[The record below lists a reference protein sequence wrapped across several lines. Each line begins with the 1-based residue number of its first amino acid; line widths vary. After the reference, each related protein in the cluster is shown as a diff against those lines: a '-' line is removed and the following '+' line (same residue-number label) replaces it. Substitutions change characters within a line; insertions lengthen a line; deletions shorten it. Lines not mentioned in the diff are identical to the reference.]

1 MVRQSAALAAI
12 RLFDRKIASF
22 ALNRR
27 RLKPRLRQRNGMR
40 SWLGLGLLLGS
51 GLGST
56 AWAGGV
62 ADFDGQYVG
71 ELTLTKVIN
80 GDCTKPPLGAVYPLT
95 VSKGE
100 VRFDYRPRF
109 DTTLNGRVDENG
121 YFRASARL
129 RKGFVQ
135 MTGRIHGNHV
145 TASIVSPSCNYTFR
159 TKY

>member
-1 MVRQSAALAAI
+1 
-12 RLFDRKIASF
+12 
-22 ALNRR
+22 
-27 RLKPRLRQRNGMR
+27 MR
-40 SWLGLGLLLGS
+40 SWLGLGLLLGC
-51 GLGST
+51 GSIV
-56 AWAGGV
+56 WAQGA
-62 ADFDGQYVG
+62 ADFDGHYVG
-71 ELTLTKVIN
+71 ELTLRKVIN

-109 DTTLNGRVDENG
+109 DTTLRGRVDENG

-129 RKGFVQ
+129 QKGIVQ
-135 MTGRIHGNHV
+135 MTGRIRGNNV